1 MAIRIVGRALPPA
14 GSTGGNQE
22 WLPYKIGCSARSDRI
37 KLTRGLREFWWKKPK
52 QFAGSAPAIYLQQ
65 RYAGL
70 RKLDFSTGELLDH
83 FGKIWLVT
91 NYHDAVGVGL
101 AKQAAQSCDIE
112 SVGQGGLGF

>member
-1 MAIRIVGRALPPA
+1 MAVLQ
-14 GSTGGNQE
+14 S
-22 WLPYKIGCSARSDRI
+22 S
-37 KLTRGLREFWWKKPK
+37 LREFRWEKPK
-52 QFAGSAPAIYLQQ
+52 QFAGGAPAIYLQQ

-70 RKLDFSTGELLDH
+70 RKLDFSTAELLDY

-101 AKQAAQSCDIE
+101 AKQAAQSFDIE

>member
-1 MAIRIVGRALPPA
+1 M
-14 GSTGGNQE
+14 GGNQE
-22 WLPYKIGCSARSDRI
+22 WLPYKISSVRS
-37 KLTRGLREFWWKKPK
+37 KPNLTNGLRKFRWKKPK

-101 AKQAAQSCDIE
+101 GDQAAQSFDAE
-112 SVGQGGLGF
+112 PVGQSGLGC